1 LKIHSDNMKVIMALL
16 VNEADSYDY
25 HNIYVTEQDRQKG
38 TVDIPANLIQTAG
51 TMQVWLVGE
60 NKYGRLK
67 KRRDILIQ
75 D

>member
-1 LKIHSDNMKVIMALL
+1 MQTSMTNQNV
-16 VNEADSYDY
+16 
-25 HNIYVTEQDRQKG
+25 YVTEQDRQKG
-38 TVDIPANLIQTAG
+38 TVVIPANLMQSKG
-51 TMQVWLVGE
+51 NVQVWLVGE